1 MRIFRDS
8 AILLIRSKILLTFM
22 ILLFGFVVWEV
33 GSLYGKT
40 KFAATMPLR
49 NALTLSIYLFIMM
62 MFLSYEY
69 ARKLFHNG
77 VSEAMLA
84 TTAGRKRKNY
94 KMVFCMMSIYSSVM
108 SLLVGVLVINE
119 YLYYKISDPNR
130 EYVIHIIKNIFL
142 NDFLIMELGIV
153 AGIALAAIRKRMSAY
168 AVMCFLSI
176 AISPYASSMAYM
188 IDLSDVRHTGAGRA
202 AFKFLSYFYLMPG
215 IMSKAMPREEAGE
228 SVLPYRFFIIG
239 FWLFLFLS
247 FICLTRTRYKK
258 YAVAS
263 IILCLALFTAYTY
276 PASRM
281 EQTMD
286 IYLNGVPDQIYVLES
301 RDFIAKEK
309 PADYKIL
316 EYDLN
321 LSIKANLSVTADMK
335 VSKSLEQYRM
345 TLYRQYKVSEAVDQD
360 GHKLEY
366 MQNQDYLDVWNKGGY
381 HITNI
386 IVKYKGSSS
395 SGYANYQGCYLP
407 GYYPYYPRAGYIDL
421 YDKELGYIKP
431 YFVDKN
437 TYFRVKVNS
446 GKYISN
452 LPEKHGIYQG
462 RCDGFTLVS
471 GFYKI
476 KKFENGNKLVYPYL
490 NEFVIHDRK
499 KSEKECWQETFDFV
513 EESLKK
519 DNIKNSIIFSDN
531 KILTGN
537 IKKAYG
543 EKQIFVTSGGVFYY
557 SDS

>member
-1 MRIFRDS
+1 M
-8 AILLIRSKILLTFM
+8 LIRSKILLTFM
-22 ILLFGFVVWEV
+22 LVLLGFVVWET
-33 GSLYGKT
+33 GSLYGQT
-40 KFAATMPLR
+40 KFAATIPLR

-94 KMVFCMMSIYSSVM
+94 KMVFYIMSIYSGVM
-108 SLLVGVLVINE
+108 SLLVGGIVINE
-119 YLYYKISDPNR
+119 YLYYKISDPHR

-153 AGIALAAIRKRMSAY
+153 AGIALAAIQKRMSAY
-168 AVMCFLSI
+168 AFMCFLSI

-188 IDLSDVRHTGAGRA
+188 IDLSDMSHTGAGRA

-215 IMSKAMPREEAGE
+215 YMSKLMPRAETGE

-247 FICLTRTRYKK
+247 FICFTRVRYKK
-258 YAVAS
+258 YTAVS
-263 IILCLALFTAYTY
+263 VVLCLAAFTAYTY

-281 EQTMD
+281 EQTLD
-286 IYLNGVPDQIYVLES
+286 IYLNGVPDMVYVLES
-301 RDFIAKEK
+301 KDFIAKEE
-309 PADYKIL
+309 PADYKIS

-321 LSIKANLSVTADMK
+321 LSIKASLSVTADMK
-335 VSKSLEQYRM
+335 VSASLKRYRM

-366 MQNQDYLDVWNKGGY
+366 TQNQDYLDVWNKGGY

-386 IVKYKGSSS
+386 IISYKGNSDDS
-395 SGYANYQGCYLP
+395 YANYQGCYLP
-407 GYYPYYPRAGYIDL
+407 GYYPYYPRAGYINL

-431 YFVDKN
+431 YFVDRD
-437 TYFRVKVNS
+437 TYFRVKATP

-476 KKFENGNKLVYPYL
+476 NNFENGNKLVYPYL
-490 NEFVIHDRK
+490 DEFIIHDRK
-499 KSEKECWQETFDFV
+499 KTEKECWQETFDFV

-519 DNIKNSIIFSDN
+519 DNIQNSMIFSD
-531 KILTGN
+531 KVLTGN
-537 IKKAYG
+537 IHKAYG
-543 EKQIFVTSGGVFYY
+543 EKQIFVCSGGVFYY
-557 SDS
+557 SDK

>member
-94 KMVFCMMSIYSSVM
+94 KMVFCMMSIYSGIM
-108 SLLVGVLVINE
+108 SLLVGVIVINE

-281 EQTMD
+281 EQTLD
-286 IYLNGVPDQIYVLES
+286 IYLNGVPDMVYVLES
-301 RDFIAKEK
+301 KDFIAKEE
-309 PADYKIL
+309 PVDYKIS
-316 EYDLN
+316 EYELN
-321 LSIKANLSVTADMK
+321 LSIKASLSVTADMK
-335 VSKSLEQYRM
+335 VSKSLERYRM

-366 MQNQDYLDVWNKGGY
+366 TQNQDYLDVWNKGGY
-381 HITNI
+381 YITNI
-386 IVKYKGSSS
+386 IISYKGNSNDS
-395 SGYANYQGCYLP
+395 YANYQGCYLP

-421 YDKELGYIKP
+421 YDKELGDIKP
-431 YFVDKN
+431 FFVDKD
-437 TYFRVKVNS
+437 TLFKVKVNP

-452 LPEKHGIYQG
+452 LPKKHGVYQG

-519 DNIKNSIIFSDN
+519 DNIKNSIIFSDTV
-531 KILTGN
+531 LTGN
-537 IKKAYG
+537 IHKAYG
-543 EKQIFVTSGGVFYY
+543 EKQIFVCSGGVFYY

>member
-1 MRIFRDS
+1 MKIFRDS
-8 AILLIRSKILLTFM
+8 ATLLIRSKILLTFM
-22 ILLFGFVVWEV
+22 LILLGFVVWET
-33 GSLYGKT
+33 GSLYGQT
-40 KFAATMPLR
+40 KFAATIPLR

-69 ARKLFHNG
+69 ARKLFHSG

-84 TTAGRKRKNY
+84 TTAGKKRKNY
-94 KMVFCMMSIYSSVM
+94 KMVFCVMSIYSGVM
-108 SLLVGVLVINE
+108 SLLVGIIVINE
-119 YLYYKISDPNR
+119 YLYYKILDPNR

-153 AGIALAAIRKRMSAY
+153 AGISLAAIQKRMSAY
-168 AVMCFLSI
+168 AFMCFLSI
-176 AISPYASSMAYM
+176 MISPYVSSMAYI
-188 IDLSDVRHTGAGRA
+188 IDLSDVKHTGAGRA

-215 IMSKAMPREEAGE
+215 IMSGFMPNEEVGE

-247 FICLTRTRYKK
+247 FICFTRVRYKK
-258 YAVAS
+258 YTAVS
-263 IILCLALFTAYTY
+263 VVLCLASFTAYTY

-281 EQTMD
+281 EQTLD
-286 IYLNGVPDQIYVLES
+286 IYLNGVPDMVYVLES
-301 RDFIAKEK
+301 KDFIAKEE
-309 PADYKIL
+309 PADYKIY

-335 VSKSLEQYRM
+335 VSKSLERYRM

-366 MQNQDYLDVWNKGGY
+366 TQNQDYLDIWNKDGY

-395 SGYANYQGCYLP
+395 GGYANYQGCYLP
-407 GYYPYYPRAGYIDL
+407 GYYPYYPRAGYINL

-431 YFVDKN
+431 YFVDRD
-437 TYFRVKVNS
+437 TYFRVKVNP

-476 KKFENGNKLVYPYL
+476 NNFENGNKLVYPYL
-490 NEFVIHDRK
+490 DEFIIHDRK
-499 KSEKECWQETFDFV
+499 KTEKECWQETFDFV

-519 DNIKNSIIFSDN
+519 DNIQNSMIFSD
-531 KILTGN
+531 KVLTGN
-537 IKKAYG
+537 IHKAYG
-543 EKQIFVTSGGVFYY
+543 EKQIFVCSGGVFYY
-557 SDS
+557 SDK

>member
-8 AILLIRSKILLTFM
+8 ATLLIRSKILLTFM

-77 VSEAMLA
+77 ASEAMLA
-84 TTAGRKRKNY
+84 TTVGRKRKNY
-94 KMVFCMMSIYSSVM
+94 KMVFCMMSIYSGIM
-108 SLLVGVLVINE
+108 SLLVGVIVINE

-301 RDFIAKEK
+301 RDFIAKEE

-335 VSKSLEQYRM
+335 VSKSLERYRM

-366 MQNQDYLDVWNKGGY
+366 TQNQDYLDVWNKGRY

-431 YFVDKN
+431 YFVDKD
-437 TYFRVKVNS
+437 TYFRVKVNP

-513 EESLKK
+513 EESLQK
-519 DNIKNSIIFSDN
+519 DGIKNSIIFSDN

>member
-8 AILLIRSKILLTFM
+8 VRLLIRSKILLTFM
-22 ILLFGFVVWEV
+22 LILLGFVVWET
-33 GSLYGKT
+33 GSLYGQT
-40 KFAATMPLR
+40 KFAATIPLR

-94 KMVFCMMSIYSSVM
+94 KMVFCVMSIYSGVM
-108 SLLVGVLVINE
+108 SLLVGIIVINE
-119 YLYYKISDPNR
+119 YLFYKISDPHH

-153 AGIALAAIRKRMSAY
+153 GGISLAAIQKRMSAY
-168 AVMCFLSI
+168 AFMCFLSI
-176 AISPYASSMAYM
+176 AISPYASAMAYM
-188 IDLSDVRHTGAGRA
+188 IDLSDMNHTGAGRV
-202 AFKFLSYFYLMPG
+202 AFRFLSYFYLMPG
-215 IMSKAMPREEAGE
+215 YMSKLMPRAEAGE

-247 FICLTRTRYKK
+247 FICFTRARYKK
-258 YAVAS
+258 YTAVS
-263 IILCLALFTAYTY
+263 IILCLAAFTAYTY
-276 PASRM
+276 PVSRM
-281 EQTMD
+281 EQTLD
-286 IYLNGVPDQIYVLES
+286 IYLNGVPDMVYVLES
-301 RDFIAKEK
+301 KNFIAKEK
-309 PADYKIL
+309 PADYKIS

-335 VSKSLEQYRM
+335 VSASLERYRM
-345 TLYRQYKVSEAVDQD
+345 TLYRKYKVSEAVDQN

-366 MQNQDYLDVWNKGGY
+366 TQNQDYLDIWNKGRY

-386 IVKYKGSSS
+386 IIKYKGSSS
-395 SGYANYQGCYLP
+395 GGYANYQGCYLP
-407 GYYPYYPRAGYIDL
+407 GYYPYYPRAGYLNL
-421 YDKELGYIKP
+421 YDKDLGYIKP
-431 YFVDKN
+431 YFVDRD
-437 TYFRVKVNS
+437 TYFRVTVNP

-476 KKFENGNKLVYPYL
+476 KNFENGNKLVYPYL
-490 NEFVIHDRK
+490 DEFIIHDRK
-499 KSEKECWQETFDFV
+499 KTEQECWQETFDFA

-519 DNIKNSIIFSDN
+519 DGIKNSMIFSDN

-557 SDS
+557 SDK

>member
-1 MRIFRDS
+1 MKIFRDS
-8 AILLIRSKILLTFM
+8 ATLLIRSKILLTFM
-22 ILLFGFVVWEV
+22 LILLGFVVWET
-33 GSLYGKT
+33 GSLYGQT
-40 KFAATMPLR
+40 KFAATIPLR

-94 KMVFCMMSIYSSVM
+94 KMVFYIMSIYSGVM
-108 SLLVGVLVINE
+108 SLLVGGIVINE
-119 YLYYKISDPNR
+119 YLYYKISDPHR

-153 AGIALAAIRKRMSAY
+153 AGIALAAIQKRMSAY
-168 AVMCFLSI
+168 AFMCFLSI

-188 IDLSDVRHTGAGRA
+188 IDLSDMSHTGAGRA

-215 IMSKAMPREEAGE
+215 YMSKLMPRAETGE

-247 FICLTRTRYKK
+247 FICFTRVRYKK
-258 YAVAS
+258 YTAVS
-263 IILCLALFTAYTY
+263 VVLCLAAFTAYTY

-281 EQTMD
+281 EQTLD
-286 IYLNGVPDQIYVLES
+286 IYLNGVPDMVYVLES
-301 RDFIAKEK
+301 KDFIAKEE
-309 PADYKIL
+309 PADYKIS

-321 LSIKANLSVTADMK
+321 LSIKASLSVTADMK
-335 VSKSLEQYRM
+335 VSASLKRYRM

-366 MQNQDYLDVWNKGGY
+366 TQNQDYLDVWNKGGY

-386 IVKYKGSSS
+386 IISYKGNSDDS
-395 SGYANYQGCYLP
+395 YANYQGCYLP
-407 GYYPYYPRAGYIDL
+407 GYYPYYPRAGYINL

-431 YFVDKN
+431 YFVDRD
-437 TYFRVKVNS
+437 TYFRVKATP

-476 KKFENGNKLVYPYL
+476 KNFENGNKLVYPYL
-490 NEFVIHDRK
+490 DEFIIHDRK
-499 KSEKECWQETFDFV
+499 KTEKECWQETFDFV

-519 DNIKNSIIFSDN
+519 DNIQNSMIFSD
-531 KILTGN
+531 KVLTGN
-537 IKKAYG
+537 IHKAYG
-543 EKQIFVTSGGVFYY
+543 EKQIFVCSGGVFYY
-557 SDS
+557 SDK

>member
-8 AILLIRSKILLTFM
+8 ATLLIRSKILLTFM

-77 VSEAMLA
+77 ASEAMLA

-94 KMVFCMMSIYSSVM
+94 KMVFCMMSIYSGIM
-108 SLLVGVLVINE
+108 SLLVGVIVINE

-301 RDFIAKEK
+301 RDFIAKEE

-335 VSKSLEQYRM
+335 VSKSLERYRM

-366 MQNQDYLDVWNKGGY
+366 TQNQDYLDVWNKGRY

-431 YFVDKN
+431 YFVDKD

>member
-49 NALTLSIYLFIMM
+49 NVLTLSIYLFIMM

-94 KMVFCMMSIYSSVM
+94 KMVFCMMSIYSSIM
-108 SLLVGVLVINE
+108 SLLVGVIVINE

-188 IDLSDVRHTGAGRA
+188 IDLSDVKHTGAGRA

-215 IMSKAMPREEAGE
+215 IMSKAMPREEVGE

-258 YAVAS
+258 FAAVS
-263 IILCLALFTAYTY
+263 IIPCFALFTAYTY
-276 PASRM
+276 PVSRM
-281 EQTMD
+281 EQTLD

-366 MQNQDYLDVWNKGGY
+366 TQNQDYLDVWNKGGY

-386 IVKYKGSSS
+386 IVKYRGSSS

-421 YDKELGYIKP
+421 YDKELGDIKP
-431 YFVDKN
+431 FFVDKD
-437 TYFRVKVNS
+437 TLFKVKVNP

-452 LPEKHGIYQG
+452 LPKKHGVYQG

-519 DNIKNSIIFSDN
+519 DNIKNSIIFSDTV
-531 KILTGN
+531 LTGN
-537 IKKAYG
+537 IHKAYG
-543 EKQIFVTSGGVFYY
+543 EKQIFVCSGGVFYY

>member
-8 AILLIRSKILLTFM
+8 ATLLIRSKILLTFM

-77 VSEAMLA
+77 ASEAMLA

-94 KMVFCMMSIYSSVM
+94 KMVFCMMSIYSGIM
-108 SLLVGVLVINE
+108 SLLVGVIVINE

-153 AGIALAAIRKRMSAY
+153 AGIALAAIRKRMGAY
-168 AVMCFLSI
+168 ALMCFLSI
-176 AISPYASSMAYM
+176 AISPYVSSMAYM
-188 IDLSDVRHTGAGRA
+188 IDLSDVKHTGAGRA

-215 IMSKAMPREEAGE
+215 IMSGFIPNEEVGE

-301 RDFIAKEK
+301 RDFIAKEE

-335 VSKSLEQYRM
+335 VSKSLERYRM

>member
-8 AILLIRSKILLTFM
+8 TILLIRSKILLTFM

-77 VSEAMLA
+77 ASEAMLA

-94 KMVFCMMSIYSSVM
+94 KMVFCMMSIYSGIM
-108 SLLVGVLVINE
+108 SLLVGVIVINE

-301 RDFIAKEK
+301 RDFIAKEE

-335 VSKSLEQYRM
+335 VSKSLERYRM

-366 MQNQDYLDVWNKGGY
+366 TQNQDYLDVWNKGRY

>member
-258 YAVAS
+258 YAAVS
-263 IILCLALFTAYTY
+263 VLLCLASFTAYTY

-281 EQTMD
+281 EQTLD
-286 IYLNGVPDQIYVLES
+286 IYLNGVPDMVYVLES
-301 RDFIAKEK
+301 KDFIAKEE
-309 PADYKIL
+309 PVDYKIS
-316 EYDLN
+316 EYELN
-321 LSIKANLSVTADMK
+321 LSIKASLSVTADMK
-335 VSKSLEQYRM
+335 VSKSLERYRM

-366 MQNQDYLDVWNKGGY
+366 TQNQDYLDVWNKGGY
-381 HITNI
+381 YITNI
-386 IVKYKGSSS
+386 IISYKGNSNDS
-395 SGYANYQGCYLP
+395 YANYQGCYLP

-421 YDKELGYIKP
+421 YDKELGDIKP
-431 YFVDKN
+431 FFVDKD
-437 TYFRVKVNS
+437 TLFKVKVNP

-452 LPEKHGIYQG
+452 LPKKHGVYQG

-519 DNIKNSIIFSDN
+519 DNIKNSIIFSDTV
-531 KILTGN
+531 LTGN
-537 IKKAYG
+537 IHKAYG
-543 EKQIFVTSGGVFYY
+543 EKQIFVCSGGVFYY

>member
-258 YAVAS
+258 YAVALLS
-263 IILCLALFTAYTY
+263 YALHYSQHTHIL
-276 PASRM
+276 
-281 EQTMD
+281 
-286 IYLNGVPDQIYVLES
+286 
-301 RDFIAKEK
+301 
-309 PADYKIL
+309 
-316 EYDLN
+316 
-321 LSIKANLSVTADMK
+321 
-335 VSKSLEQYRM
+335 
-345 TLYRQYKVSEAVDQD
+345 
-360 GHKLEY
+360 
-366 MQNQDYLDVWNKGGY
+366 
-381 HITNI
+381 
-386 IVKYKGSSS
+386 
-395 SGYANYQGCYLP
+395 LP
-407 GYYPYYPRAGYIDL
+407 GWSRRWIYI
-421 YDKELGYIKP
+421 
-431 YFVDKN
+431 
-437 TYFRVKVNS
+437 
-446 GKYISN
+446 
-452 LPEKHGIYQG
+452 
-462 RCDGFTLVS
+462 
-471 GFYKI
+471 
-476 KKFENGNKLVYPYL
+476 
-490 NEFVIHDRK
+490 
-499 KSEKECWQETFDFV
+499 
-513 EESLKK
+513 
-519 DNIKNSIIFSDN
+519 
-531 KILTGN
+531 
-537 IKKAYG
+537 
-543 EKQIFVTSGGVFYY
+543 
-557 SDS
+557 

>member
-1 MRIFRDS
+1 MKIFRDS
-8 AILLIRSKILLTFM
+8 ATLLIRSKILLTFM
-22 ILLFGFVVWEV
+22 LILLGFVVWET
-33 GSLYGKT
+33 GSLYGQT
-40 KFAATMPLR
+40 KFAATIPLR

-94 KMVFCMMSIYSSVM
+94 KMVFYIMSIYSGVM
-108 SLLVGVLVINE
+108 SLLVGGIVINE
-119 YLYYKISDPNR
+119 YLYYKISDPHR

-153 AGIALAAIRKRMSAY
+153 AGIALAAIQKRMSAY
-168 AVMCFLSI
+168 AFMCFLSI

-188 IDLSDVRHTGAGRA
+188 IDLSDMSHTGAGRA

-215 IMSKAMPREEAGE
+215 YMSKLMPRAETGE

-247 FICLTRTRYKK
+247 FICFTRVRYKK
-258 YAVAS
+258 YTAVS
-263 IILCLALFTAYTY
+263 VVLCLAAFTAYTY

-281 EQTMD
+281 EQTLD
-286 IYLNGVPDQIYVLES
+286 IYLNGVPDMVYVLES
-301 RDFIAKEK
+301 KDFIAKEE
-309 PADYKIL
+309 PADYKIS

-321 LSIKANLSVTADMK
+321 LSIKASLSVTADMK
-335 VSKSLEQYRM
+335 VSASLKRYRM

-366 MQNQDYLDVWNKGGY
+366 TQNQDYLDVWNKGGY

-386 IVKYKGSSS
+386 IISYKGNSDDS
-395 SGYANYQGCYLP
+395 YANYQGCYLP
-407 GYYPYYPRAGYIDL
+407 GYYPYYPRAGYINL

-431 YFVDKN
+431 YFVDRD
-437 TYFRVKVNS
+437 TYFRVKATP

-476 KKFENGNKLVYPYL
+476 NNFENGNKLVYPYL
-490 NEFVIHDRK
+490 DEFIIHDRK
-499 KSEKECWQETFDFV
+499 KTEKECWQETFDFV

-519 DNIKNSIIFSDN
+519 DNIQNSMIFSD
-531 KILTGN
+531 KVLTGN
-537 IKKAYG
+537 IHKAYG
-543 EKQIFVTSGGVFYY
+543 EKQIFVCSGGVFYY
-557 SDS
+557 SDK